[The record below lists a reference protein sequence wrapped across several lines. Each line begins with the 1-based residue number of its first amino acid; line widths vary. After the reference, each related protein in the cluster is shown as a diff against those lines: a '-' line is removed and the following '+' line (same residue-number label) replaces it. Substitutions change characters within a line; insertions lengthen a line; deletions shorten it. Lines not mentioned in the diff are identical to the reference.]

1 MGCIK
6 DTRMATVNLSAS
18 SPAPGAGRLDM
29 LVSPLT
35 ASAQAHK
42 AVAEPGRPPRKP
54 AQRERGS
61 RSSRGGITAPSTP
74 TPPRPESH
82 SSDPRRTTGAH
93 EQDGYPKRD
102 AWMSHSPPRRSWRT
116 TNMSSQLCSSPATDK
131 LPFRPDPPSAALMQY
146 KLAALLSP
154 LGSDSLLIRHL
165 LSSLPGY
172 YRLVLSRQ

>member
-1 MGCIK
+1 MESCCHYLMGCIK

-61 RSSRGGITAPSTP
+61 RSSRGGDHCSIHTH
-74 TPPRPESH
+74 TPP
-82 SSDPRRTTGAH
+82 PRV
-93 EQDGYPKRD
+93 P
-102 AWMSHSPPRRSWRT
+102 
-116 TNMSSQLCSSPATDK
+116 L
-131 LPFRPDPPSAALMQY
+131 FRPSANDRGPRARWLPQAGCVDVSLPPPSVLEDNEYVIAAVLQPGHRQ
-146 KLAALLSP
+146 A
-154 LGSDSLLIRHL
+154 
-165 LSSLPGY
+165 SLPA
-172 YRLVLSRQ
+172 RPTICCSHAV